1 MLVSS
6 PQDGNVEVWDIDN
19 REMVFSLGI
28 TFNRVTPNVFCS
40 QSMALCMTAHRL
52 SVWDI
57 ECGTLV
63 TEMDLDVTRGPAASA
78 VSHFA
83 HTSLFERVAL
93 LVSDDDFNQ
102 TIVVLEPTE
111 CIIRLRIAEFD
122 VKDEFFPDSA
132 VFTSDGRLLIFVKA
146 RSEVAENDLNID
158 FVKVGDIIFYT
169 AMQNVVDCSIRW
181 QTRLT
186 RVFHACV
193 SLSLSLSLSLSPS
206 LSLPSLSLSL
216 HVIRAQP
223 SPFLYVF
230 KHYRVACPHHMFTS
244 LQDGVCQGS
253 FQSYHMSK
261 PSDFPL
267 L

>member
-1 MLVSS
+1 
-6 PQDGNVEVWDIDN
+6 
-19 REMVFSLGI
+19 MVFSLGI

-63 TEMDLDVTRGPAASA
+63 TEMDLDETRGPAASA

-111 CIIRLRIAEFD
+111 SVVRLRIAGFD

-146 RSEVAENDLNID
+146 RSEVADNDLNID
-158 FVKVGDIIFYT
+158 FVKVSDGLFCT
-169 AMQNVVDCSIRW
+169 TLQSALHLKC
-181 QTRLT
+181 
-186 RVFHACV
+186 H
-193 SLSLSLSLSLSPS
+193 SP
-206 LSLPSLSLSL
+206 LG
-216 HVIRAQP
+216 Q
-223 SPFLYVF
+223 Y
-230 KHYRVACPHHMFTS
+230 
-244 LQDGVCQGS
+244 D
-253 FQSYHMSK
+253 
-261 PSDFPL
+261 
-267 L
+267 

>member
-1 MLVSS
+1 
-6 PQDGNVEVWDIDN
+6 
-19 REMVFSLGI
+19 MVFSLGI

-63 TEMDLDVTRGPAASA
+63 TEMDLDETRGPAASA

-111 CIIRLRIAEFD
+111 SIVRLRIAEFD

-146 RSEVAENDLNID
+146 RSEVGDNDLNID
-158 FVKVGDIIFYT
+158 FVKVSDSLFCT
-169 AMQNVVDCSIRW
+169 AIQS
-181 QTRLT
+181 
-186 RVFHACV
+186 V
-193 SLSLSLSLSLSPS
+193 STLGCDRQFNQLLQHFVQGARSSGSLHISFELSPFHS
-206 LSLPSLSLSL
+206 FPSFNHCLAVLP
-216 HVIRAQP
+216 RYTFP
-223 SPFLYVF
+223 S
-230 KHYRVACPHHMFTS
+230 TS
-244 LQDGVCQGS
+244 L
-253 FQSYHMSK
+253 
-261 PSDFPL
+261 
-267 L
+267 